1 MGKCFKEIG
10 QAAWKTGTE
19 FGDHPK
25 DPIMKDNGLI
35 IDSMVQDYSNIKQAL
50 TKGSL
55 RTSWK
60 MVLDS
65 RILQTVT
72 SM

>member
-1 MGKCFKEIG
+1 M
-10 QAAWKTGTE
+10 E

-55 RTSWK
+55 RTS
-60 MVLDS
+60 
-65 RILQTVT
+65 
-72 SM
+72 